1 PRPED
6 PMSEWTRSPCGGSS
20 RYRYLHSGEIEVEGV
35 GIPRLESW
43 PAKVDE
49 WKLLISQSAEANG
62 VSPALLAAIV
72 AIESGGESTKI
83 GEGGRLGLTQLSL
96 EMARLVS
103 GSSGVGKE
111 TVLHPSWNLI
121 YGARLILQCIDAENL
136 NIVGALAR
144 FNSGKATCSVN
155 AQCDGPDRWGV
166 WTLPCSYVDSV
177 IAAYNSAIMN
187 GYAGAA
193 YIDLD
198 GTGGDRF
205 ETGED
210 RGGSGLVVGLLA
222 IGAIAAGVYGF
233 TRIGQKR

>member
-1 PRPED
+1 
-6 PMSEWTRSPCGGSS
+6 
-20 RYRYLHSGEIEVEGV
+20 
-35 GIPRLESW
+35 
-43 PAKVDE
+43 
-49 WKLLISQSAEANG
+49 
-62 VSPALLAAIV
+62 
-72 AIESGGESTKI
+72 
-83 GEGGRLGLTQLSL
+83 
-96 EMARLVS
+96 MARLVS

-177 IAAYNSAIMN
+177 IAAYNSAVMN
-187 GYAGAA
+187 GYQGAA

-198 GTGGDRF
+198 GTGGDKFR
-205 ETGED
+205 TDD
-210 RGGSGLVVGLLA
+210 RGDSGLVVGLLA